1 MGNIFFNP
9 SSNILTF
16 KRHYFKGHFVR
27 IECISF
33 KTCSW
38 TNIARVLALMIE
50 MLGIKTWTIFNIH
63 KINSTRC
70 TNCDYSKNR
79 ICTKISYHALIGE
92 KSVYVNFIDRVS
104 PKYKNCLVIVVFGG
118 FQTHSYIKVS
128 MFT

>member
-1 MGNIFFNP
+1 MENIFFNP

-50 MLGIKTWTIFNIH
+50 MLGGLKHGQYSTYTKLTQPGVQIVTIQ
-63 KINSTRC
+63 KIEFEQKFPIMLLLE
-70 TNCDYSKNR
+70 KNP
-79 ICTKISYHALIGE
+79 C
-92 KSVYVNFIDRVS
+92 
-104 PKYKNCLVIVVFGG
+104 
-118 FQTHSYIKVS
+118 
-128 MFT
+128 M